1 MHIKKDECYEQVKDL
16 LTKQEFEERIRQR
29 TEEFDNLLDDE
40 ALLLLIVDECGR
52 NNENVCEIAQL
63 KASSECSVYGK
74 ITNISDSRTFNRK
87 NGSSG
92 NVVNLEVTDDSGTC
106 SLVLWDKDVELVKNG
121 KIKIGTNL
129 KIINGYIKDG
139 FNGIEINV
147 GRYGSIQMDPEN
159 MPKITNKNN
168 KMRSIQGILQD
179 VEPTRAFFKDNGEF
193 GFMTNIKIRDKTQI
207 FALSLWGEKAK
218 EIQGFKKDDLLQI
231 DGIDIREKNGK
242 KEFHA
247 NGKATI
253 KKL

>member
-1 MHIKKDECYEQVKDL
+1 MRIKKDECYEQVKDL

-29 TEEFDNLLDDE
+29 VEEFGNLLDEE
-40 ALLLLIVDECGR
+40 ALSLLIVDECGR
-52 NNENVCEIAQL
+52 NNENVCEIARLQ
-63 KASSECSVYGK
+63 ANSECSVYGK
-74 ITNISDSRTFNRK
+74 ITNIFASRTFNRK

-92 NVVNLEVTDDSGTC
+92 NVVNLQVTDDSGTC
-106 SLVLWDKDVELVKNG
+106 GLALWDKDVELVKNG

-129 KIINGYIKDG
+129 KIVNGYIKDG

-147 GRYGSIQMDPEN
+147 GRYGFIHIDPEN

-168 KMRSIQGILQD
+168 KMKGMQGFLQE
-179 VEPTRAFFKDNGEF
+179 VEPTRAFFKDDGEF
-193 GFMTNIKIRDKTQI
+193 GFVTNIKIRDKTQI

-231 DGIDIREKNGK
+231 EGIDIREKNGK